1 MTPQK
6 LRQLADDADAR
17 ALALAESGDID
28 GAARL
33 SALAEGY
40 RAVAA
45 KQDGLKSP
53 SRAPTVDSVM
63 TDSHREALSTSRDLN
78 DSAPMRAARKA
89 GLPSLRAVAAK
100 LDVDPGFL
108 SKIFR
113 GKRPCPVPLAEAF
126 EKLTGFP
133 ATRWKR

>member
-1 MTPQK
+1 VSPAK
-6 LRQLADDADAR
+6 LRALADDTDQR
-17 ALALAESGDID
+17 ALSLAAAGDVR
-28 GAARL
+28 GAAAL
-33 SALAEGY
+33 SALAEAY

-45 KQDGLKSP
+45 EQEGL
-53 SRAPTVDSVM
+53 RAPVATPTVDSVM

-78 DSAPMRAARKA
+78 DSPPMRAARKA

-113 GKRPCPVPLAEAF
+113 GKRPCPVPMAEAF
-126 EKLTGFP
+126 ERLTGYP
-133 ATRWKR
+133 ASRWKR